1 MSSSRVPKAQLLVIL
16 ENQEFRI
23 SIEGAT
29 TSIGSDPDCK
39 LSLTS
44 DGVEAR
50 HCIVQRGEDGFE
62 VFDLFSDSGTLV
74 NGKKVE
80 AHPLKTGDQI
90 TIGSVRIVYIETDV
104 APAPQADV
112 KPEVAAIPL
121 EADPWESWK
130 DDPFFRSESQRE
142 TGGDSPQ
149 AILPTTTDE
158 APPAAPPGMPPAG
171 PGLGD
176 RLRSWFERRAG
187 QRVLREEERARQ
199 RSEPEET
206 DRRQEAAAAAAFAVP
221 AFDQRTMEEIAEEAT
236 RFHPATF
243 NDVLVEQLRA
253 TPYFAL
259 SAMIHICL
267 AIILNFLTTP
277 VQEPRETPPFEAGFE
292 NRDVQTPDEVE
303 ADRPTEPD
311 PEVEEE
317 TDPVDVTEP
326 QEVILP
332 NDPLDMD
339 LPDTSSGSLEGPPL
353 DTFSSGLAGGGLG
366 NGLSGVGGING
377 GGKSF
382 RRYVRSLRTSGL
394 DIVVVIDSTGSMENV
409 IQQARTQISRMI
421 TTVGGLVP
429 NFRLGVV
436 TYRDRGDEYLTR
448 QLPLTPNYYEAV
460 DFLDGLQADGGG
472 DIPEAVLDGMKKA
485 VRDMSWAGKAKRIVV
500 LVGDAQPHARD
511 MDSLRGLAADF
522 TRKNGTVHTL
532 ATVADSFGN
541 RRADPAAIR
550 TFRAISKAGR
560 GVSAT
565 LEDSG
570 AVVRQIIEI
579 AFGAEHKADI
589 GEAISRAE
597 TGWRSRRYKRMVE
610 AKDLKGLL
618 AAMLRKPAPQALF
631 RECLLANEAA
641 LLPVY
646 LEALGHAHATL
657 QTRWAATVLV
667 KRLVRRNRDRR
678 VRETA
683 RSLNPE
689 GPLSRVKRRV
699 TEFRR
704 AARAAGLP
712 TVMPND

>member
-1 MSSSRVPKAQLLVIL
+1 
-16 ENQEFRI
+16 E
-23 SIEGAT
+23 AT
-29 TSIGSDPDCK
+29 T
-39 LSLTS
+39 
-44 DGVEAR
+44 
-50 HCIVQRGEDGFE
+50 
-62 VFDLFSDSGTLV
+62 
-74 NGKKVE
+74 
-80 AHPLKTGDQI
+80 
-90 TIGSVRIVYIETDV
+90 
-104 APAPQADV
+104 
-112 KPEVAAIPL
+112 
-121 EADPWESWK
+121 
-130 DDPFFRSESQRE
+130 
-142 TGGDSPQ
+142 
-149 AILPTTTDE
+149 
-158 APPAAPPGMPPAG
+158 
-171 PGLGD
+171 
-176 RLRSWFERRAG
+176 
-187 QRVLREEERARQ
+187 
-199 RSEPEET
+199 
-206 DRRQEAAAAAAFAVP
+206 AAAFDIP
-221 AFDQRTMEEIAEEAT
+221 QFDQRTMEEIAEEAT

-243 NDVLVEQLRA
+243 SDVLVEQLRA

-277 VQEPRETPPFEAGFE
+277 VQEPQETPPFEAGFE
-292 NRDVQTPDEVE
+292 HRDVQTPDEIEV
-303 ADRPTEPD
+303 DGPSDPD
-311 PEVEEE
+311 PEIEEE
-317 TDPVDVTEP
+317 IDPVDAAEP
-326 QEVILP
+326 QDVILP
-332 NDPLDMD
+332 NDPFDMD
-339 LPDTSSGSLEGPPL
+339 VPDTAAGSLEGPPL

-366 NGLSGVGGING
+366 SGLSGVGGING

-550 TFRAISKAGR
+550 AFRAISKAGR

-579 AFGAEHKADI
+579 AFGAEHKSDI

-597 TGWRSRRYKRMVE
+597 TGWRNRRYKRMVE

-683 RSLNPE
+683 RSLTPE

-699 TEFRR
+699 TEFRQ